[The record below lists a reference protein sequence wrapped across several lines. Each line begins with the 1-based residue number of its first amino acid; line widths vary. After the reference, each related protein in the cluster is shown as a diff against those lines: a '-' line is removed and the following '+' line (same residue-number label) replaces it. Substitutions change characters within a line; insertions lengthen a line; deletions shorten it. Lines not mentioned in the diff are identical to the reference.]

1 MDNGLAGRQ
10 RLLIYFAML
19 RLQDYATFNHLQQ
32 SGVPLRAS
40 TRFGEGLAAALW
52 EREGRG
58 HYRYKPAN
66 HHTLSFWVAEGAGF
80 RRLRGRS
87 YDPIH
92 GESSLW
98 VVPAGAPT
106 AWEAAG
112 KGRLLHFYI
121 PTPVFESRVVETLDA
136 DPSLISLREEGLQRD
151 PSLENIIRSMVLPLS
166 WEEPADRIAITQ
178 AGEMLITYLA
188 ARCSERPPRALFIR
202 GGLAP
207 VVLRRVREYVEA
219 HLEQDLTIEDL
230 AAVAG
235 LSPYHFARAFKRSTG
250 FGPYRYVLRR
260 RTERAKRLLAAGKI
274 PLSDVAQ
281 ACGFGSQS
289 HFSARFR
296 EVTGVTPRQFGR
308 CFHDRSLV
316 ERVGTWDL

>member
-1 MDNGLAGRQ
+1 MGKGLTGIGGGLAGRQ
-10 RLLIYFAML
+10 ILFIYFAML
-19 RLQDYATFNHLQQ
+19 RLQDYAIFNHLQQ

-40 TRFGEGLAAALW
+40 ARFGEGLAAALW

-58 HYRYKPAN
+58 HYRYNPAN

-121 PTPVFESRVVETLDA
+121 PTSVFESRVVETLDA

-151 PSLENIIRSMVLPLS
+151 PSLESIIRSIVLPLS

-178 AGEMLITYLA
+178 AGEMLTTYLA
-188 ARCSERPPRALFIR
+188 ARCSDRAPRALFIR

-207 VVLRRVREYVEA
+207 VVLRRVQEYVEA
-219 HLEQDLTIEDL
+219 QLEQGLTIGDL
-230 AAVAG
+230 
-235 LSPYHFARAFKRSTG
+235 
-250 FGPYRYVLRR
+250 
-260 RTERAKRLLAAGKI
+260 
-274 PLSDVAQ
+274 
-281 ACGFGSQS
+281 
-289 HFSARFR
+289 
-296 EVTGVTPRQFGR
+296 
-308 CFHDRSLV
+308 
-316 ERVGTWDL
+316 

>member
-1 MDNGLAGRQ
+1 MDGGLAVRE
-10 RLLIYFAML
+10 ISITYSAMSG
-19 RLQDYATFNHLQQ
+19 LQNYATFNHLQQ

-40 TRFGEGLAAALW
+40 ARFGEGLAAALW
-52 EREGRG
+52 EREGPG
-58 HYRYKPAN
+58 HYRYNAAN

-106 AWEAAG
+106 TWEAAG
-112 KGRLLHFYI
+112 KGRLLHFYV
-121 PTPVFESRVVETLDA
+121 PTTVFESRVVETLDA

-166 WEEPADRIAITQ
+166 WEEPADRIAITL
-178 AGEMLITYLA
+178 AGEMLTAYLA
-188 ARCSERPPRALFIR
+188 ARCSERAPRALFIR

-207 VVLRRVREYVEA
+207 VVLRRVQEYVEA
-219 HLEQDLTIEDL
+219 YLERDLAIEDL
-230 AAVAG
+230 AIVAG

-260 RTERAKRLLAAGKI
+260 RTERAKQLLLAGKC
-274 PLSDVAQ
+274 PLSDVAH

-296 EVTGVTPRQFGR
+296 EVTGLTPRQFSR
-308 CFHDRSLV
+308 CAHDRHLV
-316 ERVGTWDL
+316 ERVGIGAR

>member
-1 MDNGLAGRQ
+1 
-10 RLLIYFAML
+10 ML
-19 RLQDYATFNHLQQ
+19 RLQDYAIFNHLQQ

-40 TRFGEGLAAALW
+40 ARFGEGLAAALW

-58 HYRYKPAN
+58 HYHYNPAN

-80 RRLRGRS
+80 RRLRGRG

-98 VVPAGAPT
+98 VVPAGAST

-178 AGEMLITYLA
+178 AGEMLNRL
-188 ARCSERPPRALFIR
+188 PRGPLQRTPAESALHPR
-202 GGLAP
+202 GSGA
-207 VVLRRVREYVEA
+207 
-219 HLEQDLTIEDL
+219 
-230 AAVAG
+230 
-235 LSPYHFARAFKRSTG
+235 SRS
-250 FGPYRYVLRR
+250 
-260 RTERAKRLLAAGKI
+260 AAG
-274 PLSDVAQ
+274 A
-281 ACGFGSQS
+281 
-289 HFSARFR
+289 
-296 EVTGVTPRQFGR
+296 GV
-308 CFHDRSLV
+308 CRSPS
-316 ERVGTWDL
+316 GAGPDD

>member
-1 MDNGLAGRQ
+1 
-10 RLLIYFAML
+10 ML
-19 RLQDYATFNHLQQ
+19 RLRDYAIFNHLQQ

-40 TRFGEGLAAALW
+40 TCFGQGLAAALW

-58 HYRYKPAN
+58 CYRYDPAN
-66 HHTLSFWVAEGAGF
+66 HHTLSFWVAGGAGF

-98 VVPAGAPT
+98 VVPAGVPT

-112 KGRLLHFYI
+112 KGQLLHFYI
-121 PTPVFESRVVETLDA
+121 PTSVFESRVVETLDA
-136 DPSLISLREEGLQRD
+136 DPNLISLREAGLQRD
-151 PSLENIIRSMVLPLS
+151 PALENIIRSMVLPLS

-178 AGEMLITYLA
+178 AGEMLTTYLA
-188 ARCSERPPRALFIR
+188 THCSERQPRALVIR

-207 VVLRRVREYVEA
+207 VVLRWVQEYIEA
-219 HLEQDLTIEDL
+219 HLEHDLTIEDL

-250 FGPYRYVLRR
+250 FGPYHYVLRR
-260 RTERAKRLLAAGKI
+260 RTERAKQLLAAGKS
-274 PLSDVAQ
+274 PLSDVAR

-289 HFSARFR
+289 HFSVRFR
-296 EVTGVTPRQFGR
+296 EVTGLTPRQFGR
-308 CFHDRSLV
+308 YVHDRKSP
-316 ERVGTWDL
+316 D